1 MEIDALDFGYNQFS
15 LSLSNILKD
24 ILSFICETS
33 SFCLFVF
40 FISFSF
46 CIIESDRQLVYW
58 DASGGLRVFRATTNQ
73 SLVLVPPHVVVP
85 FQQNFLNIFS
95 YDSLRLSAPFW
106 SNWFKL
112 LFTFAF
118 YLFHFYQRKVA
129 VESGRIL
136 AQLRRPLRSSSS
148 ASRRRFTEWRRTLL
162 RLPSAAALLRRLRH
176 HRKVNFAAFSIF

>member
-1 MEIDALDFGYNQFS
+1 VEIDALDFGYNQFS

-95 YDSLRLSAPFW
+95 YDSLSSFLVKLIQTLVYVCVLFISFLPTKSRSGERTNIGPVTTAVTFFFVSITPAIHRMKANSFTAAISRSAI
-106 SNWFKL
+106 
-112 LFTFAF
+112 T
-118 YLFHFYQRKVA
+118 
-129 VESGRIL
+129 
-136 AQLRRPLRSSSS
+136 
-148 ASRRRFTEWRRTLL
+148 
-162 RLPSAAALLRRLRH
+162 PSTTP
-176 HRKVNFAAFSIF
+176 